1 MGLFFNVGKKRS
13 YIPFPKPIRLPSA
26 STPIA
31 GTIAISILL
40 IVLLVLPHSKMPKDF
55 LCSGNLNGTILK
67 LSPTIN
73 GK

>member
-1 MGLFFNVGKKRS
+1 VGKKRS

-31 GTIAISILL
+31 GTIAISIFF
-40 IVLLVLPHSKMPKDF
+40 IVLVVFPLSKRPKA
-55 LCSGNLNGTILK
+55 LLLSGNLNGTILK